1 MTLYRWSQTAANNAT
16 ADASINWQEGQSP
29 SSVNDSGRAMMA
41 SVAKQRDD
49 IAGAIATGGTATSY
63 TVSSYQVFD
72 TLARLNGQMIAFT
85 PHTTNGDTVTLNVD
99 GLGARPLRSAPNAEL
114 VAGTLVQGT
123 PYTALYSNAD
133 GAFYLRGYFT
143 SPFNVPFLGGMD
155 YWDTVAPNSAFIFPA
170 GQAISRT
177 VYARAFARWGTT
189 YGVGDGSTTFNV
201 PDKTG
206 RVSAMKEA
214 AASRLTATYFGG
226 NSTQMGAVGG
236 SESHPLVEGEIP
248 SHQHDVFLR
257 DPGHTHPYSA
267 PLGGQ
272 SSGANPP
279 GTIASTS
286 STGSST
292 TGITIGS
299 VNGVANDNKTAAKGG
314 GGAHK
319 NVQPTIICNY
329 IIRII

>member
-1 MTLYRWSQTAANNAT
+1 M
-16 ADASINWQEGQSP
+16 
-29 SSVNDSGRAMMA
+29 NDSARAMMA
-41 SVAKQRDD
+41 SVAKHRDD
-49 IAGAIATGGTATSY
+49 TAGAIVTGGTATAY

-85 PHTTNGDTVTLNVD
+85 PHITNGDTVTLNVD

-155 YWDTVAPNSAFIFPA
+155 YWDTIAPNSAFIFPA

-226 NSTQMGAVGG
+226 NSANMGAVGG
-236 SESHPLVEGEIP
+236 LESNNVILTHNHTGTTGNDTP
-248 SHQHDVFLR
+248 D
-257 DPGHTHPYSA
+257 HTHSEQA
-267 PLGGQ
+267 PLAFGASGSGVGLNGSTQSVQTGG
-272 SSGANPP
+272 
-279 GTIASTS
+279 ASTRHVHPF
-286 STGSST
+286 TTNNAGSAS
-292 TGITIGS
+292 
-299 VNGVANDNKTAAKGG
+299 
-314 GGAHK
+314 AH
-319 NVQPTIICNY
+319 NIVQPTIICNY
-329 IIRII
+329 IIRIL